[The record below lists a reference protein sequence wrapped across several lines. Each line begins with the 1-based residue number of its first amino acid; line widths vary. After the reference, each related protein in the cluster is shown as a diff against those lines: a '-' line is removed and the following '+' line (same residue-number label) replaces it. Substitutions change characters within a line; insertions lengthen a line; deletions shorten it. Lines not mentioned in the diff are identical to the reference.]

1 MWAGGSLPPY
11 ADMCPFLRLLG
22 LWHNESVSEHKP
34 SRAGPASYRPRQHRA
49 LSPASAA
56 VACVSAAAV
65 LLFGFESDWGYLPL
79 AIGLIGSWAID
90 RTLGR
95 DVLLIC
101 LALALISTISLRADI
116 SWGNIALMG
125 AVLSG
130 AVIIPYAISRW
141 VYRDHA
147 VRFPRRIGQPW
158 SKLEWSWLF
167 IVLFLGWLILP
178 RYFISSGVYTN
189 WPAVETPSEI
199 LRLFLGV
206 NAVGIWDELFFICTV
221 FTLLYRHFSF
231 WTANVL
237 TSVIFVSFLWELGYQ
252 AWGPVLTI
260 PFALVQALI
269 FTRTKSLPYTICVH
283 LLFDL
288 IVFLTIVHA
297 HHPGALPIFWY

>member
-1 MWAGGSLPPY
+1 M
-11 ADMCPFLRLLG
+11 
-22 LWHNESVSEHKP
+22 SEQTP
-34 SRAGPASYRPRQHRA
+34 SHAGPASDRPRQHRA
-49 LSPASAA
+49 LCPASAA

-79 AIGLIGSWAID
+79 AIGLIGAWTID
-90 RTLGR
+90 RALGR

-101 LALALISTISLRADI
+101 LALALISTISLKADI

-297 HHPGALPIFWY
+297 HHPGALPIFWS